1 MDVTQE
7 LPGMPRDT
15 LPHLHTSPAWGKAL
29 PSGGSCVSCT
39 VCSGGPVQH
48 GMKSQLFV
56 GSLARLVLLSTGR
69 VLFVENQTH
78 LLPPEP
84 PQTGSHRGF
93 LCTGQR
99 RCPRGGQC
107 LCTLSIF
114 VPPGSWHCSQST
126 AKGFWICSGVC
137 LILCEQ
143 LCRASI
149 PQLSCWH
156 HLPAPAPPWDARG
169 NSSGAAR
176 MWQ

>member
-1 MDVTQE
+1 
-7 LPGMPRDT
+7 MPRDT
-15 LPHLHTSPAWGKAL
+15 LPHLHTPPAWGKAL

-56 GSLARLVLLSTGR
+56 GSLAQLVLLSTGR

-126 AKGFWICSGVC
+126 AKGFWICSRVC